1 MIGAAAVTFAVWALI
16 GPSPR
21 LPHALV
27 NAVAVLI
34 IACPCALGLATPM
47 SIMVAMG
54 RGAGMGVLFKNAE
67 ALELLQ
73 RVDTLVIDKTG
84 TLTEGKPRVVSVVT
98 GGDGDLG
105 GAGVGDDELVRLCAA
120 VERASEH
127 PLGAAI
133 VARAQE
139 RGLAIPA
146 ASDVRSIPGRGVTGS
161 ALGQAIA
168 AGNARL
174 MDDIGIAGGD
184 WAARAERLAADGQT
198 VVYVARAGRML
209 GLVGVA
215 DPIKASAAD
224 AIARLRAD
232 GVRVVM
238 ITGDTRA
245 TAEGVGRA
253 IGITEVSDILAEVL
267 PAEKAAEVKRMQA
280 AGRVVAMAG
289 DGINDAPALAQAQVG
304 IAMGTGTDV
313 AIASAGVTLVGGDL
327 RGLARA
333 RALSRAT
340 MGNIRQNL
348 FLAFFYNAIAI
359 PIAAGVLYPALG
371 WVLSP
376 MIAAAAMSLSSV
388 SVIANALRLRNTR
401 I

>member
-1 MIGAAAVTFAVWALI
+1 VTFAVWVLV
-16 GPSPR
+16 GPAPR

-27 NAVAVLI
+27 SAVAVLI

-54 RGAGMGVLFKNAE
+54 KGAALGVLFKNAE

-84 TLTEGKPRVVSVVT
+84 TLTEGKPRVISIIANDGVT
-98 GGDGDLG
+98 E
-105 GAGVGDDELVRLCAA
+105 DEILQLC
-120 VERASEH
+120 
-127 PLGAAI
+127 AAI

-139 RGLAIPA
+139 RGLTIPPA
-146 ASDVRSIPGRGVTGS
+146 RDVKSIPGRGVSGTVFGRS
-161 ALGQAIA
+161 IA

-174 MDDIGIAGGD
+174 MDDVASVGAT
-184 WAARAERLAADGQT
+184 AASSARALALAAEGQT
-198 VVYVARAGRML
+198 MVHVARDGHVLGML
-209 GLVGVA
+209 GIA
-215 DPIKASAAD
+215 DPIKATAAD
-224 AIARLRAD
+224 ALARLRAD
-232 GVRVVM
+232 GVRIAM
-238 ITGDTRA
+238 ITGDTHP
-245 TAEGVGRA
+245 TAEAVGRTL
-253 IGITEVSDILAEVL
+253 GITEIIADVL
-267 PAEKAAEVKRMQA
+267 PAEKAERVKRMQA
-280 AGRVVAMAG
+280 SGRVVAMAG

-304 IAMGTGTDV
+304 IAMATGTDV

-340 MGNIRQNL
+340 MANIRQNL

-371 WVLSP
+371 WLLSP
-376 MIAAAAMSLSSV
+376 MLAAAAMSLSSV
-388 SVIANALRLRNTR
+388 SVIGNALRLRNKR
-401 I
+401 IA